1 MPEPAQI
8 QQRKAI
14 RLDVS
19 AVLQKIRER
28 PAEISTLNF
37 DDTVVEVLR
46 PPRKWR
52 RKSGKEPL
60 ELVLQAKLQFPDDVG
75 VADMA
80 VPTLVDTG
88 CQVLILAG
96 FELFSTAVLQKAPQP
111 IVLVHAGRSTIS
123 GGQMGVFVT
132 LSIPVITPDGIRI
145 FKCINAF
152 VHVADIGPRLI
163 VGYPFLLQYGSAVV
177 PGQPGLVQIPDR
189 LIRRKPTRRYQHV
202 HDVIGACSAI
212 MTASVSQESIPQTR
226 FQNIQ
231 AETPGIMFTPDQ
243 TSGTVSQQ
251 GSREEQKVTRQRE
264 SRVHFSEVPI
274 FHFISECLTPGCDK
288 QS

>member
-8 QQRKAI
+8 QQRKSI

-19 AVLQKIRER
+19 AVLQKVRER
-28 PAEISTLNF
+28 QLKSASCF
-37 DDTVVEVLR
+37 DDTVAEVLR

-60 ELVLQAKLQFPDDVG
+60 KLVVQAKLQFPDDVG

-96 FELFSTAVLQKAPQP
+96 FELFFTAVLQKAPQP
-111 IVLVHAGRSTIS
+111 IVLVHAGQSTIS

-145 FKCINAF
+145 FKCINGLYMLLTS
-152 VHVADIGPRLI
+152 GPVSLWTTGFCYNTGWRWCL
-163 VGYPFLLQYGSAVV
+163 
-177 PGQPGLVQIPDR
+177 
-189 LIRRKPTRRYQHV
+189 
-202 HDVIGACSAI
+202 
-212 MTASVSQESIPQTR
+212 VSQIWFR
-226 FQNIQ
+226 FQI
-231 AETPGIMFTPDQ
+231 G
-243 TSGTVSQQ
+243 
-251 GSREEQKVTRQRE
+251 
-264 SRVHFSEVPI
+264 
-274 FHFISECLTPGCDK
+274 
-288 QS
+288 

>member
-19 AVLQKIRER
+19 TVLQRICER
-28 PAEISTLNF
+28 PAEGGTLNF
-37 DDTVVEVLR
+37 HDTVAKVLR
-46 PPRKWR
+46 PPHKWR

-60 ELVLQAKLQFPDDVG
+60 ELVVQPRLQFPDDVG
-75 VADMA
+75 VADMS

-88 CQVLILAG
+88 CQVLILAC

-111 IVLVHAGRSTIS
+111 IVLVHTGRSTNL

-152 VHVADIGPRLI
+152 LHVA
-163 VGYPFLLQYGSAVV
+163 V
-177 PGQPGLVQIPDR
+177 
-189 LIRRKPTRRYQHV
+189 
-202 HDVIGACSAI
+202 
-212 MTASVSQESIPQTR
+212 
-226 FQNIQ
+226 
-231 AETPGIMFTPDQ
+231 
-243 TSGTVSQQ
+243 
-251 GSREEQKVTRQRE
+251 
-264 SRVHFSEVPI
+264 
-274 FHFISECLTPGCDK
+274 
-288 QS
+288 